1 MVTRTPHLTVGHDPE
16 LAAQI
21 ARTRAG
27 MAHWAASGPLGRT
40 CADCSYLTYWQ
51 QIRNAAGNIVA
62 TKRCRGCAKFFALT
76 GRHGPVVSKHTEACR
91 HFEPRDDD
99 AHRGE

>member
-1 MVTRTPHLTVGHDPE
+1 MKNTPHLTQGYDPV

-21 ARTRAG
+21 AKTRPG

-40 CADCSYLTYWQ
+40 CADCDHLGYWRQ
-51 QIRNAAGNIVA
+51 VQDAAGNIVA